1 MLVDVLI
8 HVLKIVIMYHSLSL
22 INASSIVL
30 DDTYRISV
38 YIIVD
43 VSDTCIRYK
52 SHVIMF

>member
-1 MLVDVLI
+1 MLLDVLI

-43 VSDTCIRYK
+43 VSDTCIRYE